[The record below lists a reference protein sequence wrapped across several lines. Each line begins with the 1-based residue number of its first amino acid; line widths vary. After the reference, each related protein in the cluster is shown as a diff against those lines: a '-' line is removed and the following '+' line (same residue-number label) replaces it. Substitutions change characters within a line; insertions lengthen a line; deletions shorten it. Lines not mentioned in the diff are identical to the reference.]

1 MGLNPHQLLEFVIR
15 PALQRLGLWSEEAEQ
30 LVVGTG
36 IQESGLRHLR
46 QIGGGPGLGIWQM
59 EPKTHADIWDNFLR
73 FRTKLGL
80 NVLGPYSKPSHA
92 RLVWDLAYG
101 CSMCRIHY
109 LRCPEPLPP
118 SGDIEAQANFWKLHY
133 NTPSGAGTPEQYIEN
148 WRRVIGK

>member
-59 EPKTHADIWDNFLR
+59 EPKTHADIWDNFLH
-73 FRTKLGL
+73 FRAKLGL
-80 NVLGPYSKPSHA
+80 KILGPYTKPDHK
-92 RLVWDLAYG
+92 RLV
-101 CSMCRIHY
+101 
-109 LRCPEPLPP
+109 
-118 SGDIEAQANFWKLHY
+118 
-133 NTPSGAGTPEQYIEN
+133 
-148 WRRVIGK
+148 